1 MKMMIEK
8 QAAAAAHLNSPSR
21 LEAFAAD
28 SPPRRRPRT
37 PSSARGEGG
46 RGRGGGGGGGGA
58 VSPPPRRTDSGGGI
72 ALSELV
78 SAASPPRKGASV
90 ARVVQGGAGGEGR
103 GESARR
109 SLAQETYTKTFSGMQ
124 VGGVVG

>member
-8 QAAAAAHLNSPSR
+8 QAAAAARLNSPSR

-37 PSSARGEGG
+37 PNSARGGG
-46 RGRGGGGGGGGA
+46 GRGGGGGSGGGA

-72 ALSELV
+72 ALAELV
-78 SAASPPRKGASV
+78 AAASPPRKSASV
-90 ARVVQGGAGGEGR
+90 ARIVEGAVGGEGR
-103 GESARR
+103 GGAARR